1 MILAF
6 LSENRW
12 GSGARG
18 ATIRCASGD
27 CLKIWDFATFLVT
40 GVGIINGFIDVETFM
55 EKITEH

>member
-6 LSENRW
+6 LLENRW
-12 GSGARG
+12 GSSQG
-18 ATIRCASGD
+18 ATIRCASGG

-40 GVGIINGFIDVETFM
+40 GVGIIKGFIDVETFM